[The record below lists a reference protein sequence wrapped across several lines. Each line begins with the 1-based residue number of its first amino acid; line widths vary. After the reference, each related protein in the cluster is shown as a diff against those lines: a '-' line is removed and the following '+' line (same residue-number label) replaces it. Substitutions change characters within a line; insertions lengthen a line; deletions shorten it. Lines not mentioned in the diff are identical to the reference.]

1 LTDGLAKPFL
11 NFHRYA
17 EHMFGYSV
25 ESSGRVRFMEKVFL
39 RVDCECTPDGDIQ
52 PVRFL
57 WINKRWY
64 DVDLIVDVR
73 RAPSLKV
80 GGKGICYTCRVKD
93 RIIRLFRDGDRW
105 YLEPA

>member
-1 LTDGLAKPFL
+1 
-11 NFHRYA
+11 
-17 EHMFGYSV
+17 
-25 ESSGRVRFMEKVFL
+25 MEKVFL
-39 RVDCECTPDGDIQ
+39 RVDCECTPDGDVQ
-52 PVRFL
+52 PVKFL
-57 WINKRWY
+57 WINKQWY

-93 RIIRLFRDGDRW
+93 RIVRLFRDGDRW